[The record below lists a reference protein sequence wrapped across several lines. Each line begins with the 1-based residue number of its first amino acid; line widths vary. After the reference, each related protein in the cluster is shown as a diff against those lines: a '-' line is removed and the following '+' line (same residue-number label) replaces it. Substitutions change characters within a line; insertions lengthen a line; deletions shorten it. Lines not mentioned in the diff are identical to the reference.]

1 MKQVICS
8 NLKCKHWKQS
18 GICNCKTIILKF
30 SNIAIVNQGRKDIL
44 ECSRYE
50 ETIFDT
56 VGRRGDRV
64 VWLDAQGRHLWR

>member
-1 MKQVICS
+1 MAQIICN

-30 SNIAIVNQGRKDIL
+30 SNIATVNQGRKDIL

-50 ETIFDT
+50 ESQEYKKLKEQ
-56 VGRRGDRV
+56 
-64 VWLDAQGRHLWR
+64 LDELLESKGA

>member
-30 SNIAIVNQGRKDIL
+30 SNIATVNQGRKDIL

-50 ETIFDT
+50 ESKEYNQLKEK
-56 VGRRGDRV
+56 VSELLESKGE
-64 VWLDAQGRHLWR
+64 